1 MIVTYALFLVPLVLY
16 VVAFLYETLLSF
28 LRLRNPKAGRSG
40 YVHATWEITHTLL
53 IFSLVVMLMLF
64 TKSIDGLAAAIF
76 LPAFLAAVALVVRSI
91 CYIYIF
97 YVRSTPKTSA
107 VDWVFAISHVFAAIF
122 LVLTAVKALLYLF
135 QNQPDANTQFIPVFI
150 PGLIVVVAICAIPM
164 IYLYFSKHSD
174 Y

>member
-1 MIVTYALFLVPLVLY
+1 MIIVYALFLVPLVIY

-28 LRLRNPKAGRSG
+28 LRLRNPKAGRTG

-76 LPAFLAAVALVVRSI
+76 IPAFLAAVALVVRSI

-97 YVRSTPKTSA
+97 YVRSTPRTSA
-107 VDWVFAISHVFAAIF
+107 VDWVFATSHVFAAVL
-122 LVLTAVKALLYLF
+122 LVLTAAKALLYLF
-135 QNQPDANTQFIPVFI
+135 QNQPEANTQFIPVFV
-150 PGLIVVVAICAIPM
+150 PGLVLVLVICTLPI
-164 IYLYFSKHSD
+164 IYLYSTKHSD